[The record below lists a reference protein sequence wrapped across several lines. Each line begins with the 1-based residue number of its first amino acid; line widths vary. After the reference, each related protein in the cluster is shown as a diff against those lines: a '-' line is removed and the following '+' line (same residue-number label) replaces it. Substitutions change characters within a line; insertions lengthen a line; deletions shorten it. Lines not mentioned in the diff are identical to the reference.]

1 MSRLTLA
8 AAALALA
15 ICGLAA
21 TPAAAL
27 EAGCLWSNLPEAKR
41 AALLADYRTRGMESL
56 QSLKISDADVAT
68 WPSRCGVTAQNAE
81 SSGMLLGTV
90 IIEQGV
96 AEALQAGHGVKPAAL
111 AAAWTGLDPA
121 VKASARASVA
131 NTLSNGPKDDG
142 AAEAI
147 VGLSKTLGLPPTALR
162 DLALYV
168 FAIMA
173 RDIVTA
179 GGTPAG

>member
-68 WPSRCGVTAQNAE
+68 WPSRCGGR
-81 SSGMLLGTV
+81 SGVWRMRGAPPVLLC
-90 IIEQGV
+90 IS
-96 AEALQAGHGVKPAAL
+96 AA
-111 AAAWTGLDPA
+111 P
-121 VKASARASVA
+121 ARA
-131 NTLSNGPKDDG
+131 L
-142 AAEAI
+142 
-147 VGLSKTLGLPPTALR
+147 LLH
-162 DLALYV
+162 
-168 FAIMA
+168 
-173 RDIVTA
+173 
-179 GGTPAG
+179 PACR